1 MPHTYLS
8 ADNDIID
15 LSIVIVSFNTRDVTR
30 QCLEH
35 VRKHAAAVRHEVLV
49 VDNASGD
56 GSADMVA
63 AEFPAAHLIRS
74 DKNRGFAG
82 GNNPAMKIARGRY
95 ILLLNSDAFLSEGA
109 LEKTLQYMDDHPDT
123 GVLGCKLTD
132 PDGTMQASAR
142 MLPGPLNKILHIT
155 GLAARFPGSK
165 FFGRV
170 DYTWWDHSEPRTVG
184 WVVGAYFLIRRE
196 TMEDIGVLDEQYF
209 LYFEEIDYCLTARRA
224 GWEVVFY
231 PHAEI
236 VHIGGQSTVKV
247 PGKISSKGR
256 QMISVRLTSEF
267 RYYRK
272 MYGWLRLLSIVI
284 IEWGWNATVFVK
296 NFLSRSSKADYKM
309 DEARMMIQLI
319 RRTLREDRWGS
330 GPVNKGG
337 NS

>member
-1 MPHTYLS
+1 MPHAYLS

-132 PDGTMQASAR
+132 PDGTMQPSAR
-142 MLPGPLNKILHIT
+142 MQPGPLNKILHIS
-155 GLAARFPGSK
+155 GLAARFSKSK

-170 DYTWWDHSEPRTVG
+170 DYTWWDHDEPKGVG

-196 TMEDIGVLDEQYF
+196 TMEAVGVLDERYF
-209 LYFEEIDYCLTARRA
+209 LYFEEIDYCLSARRA

-231 PHAEI
+231 PHVRVI
-236 VHIGGQSTVKV
+236 HLGGQSSVKTGERV
-247 PGKISSKGR
+247 SAKGR
-256 QMISVRLTSEF
+256 QMIAIRITSEYRF
-267 RYYRK
+267 YRK
-272 MYGWLRLLSIVI
+272 LYGWRHVLLAAG
-284 IEWGWNATVFVK
+284 IELTWNAVVYLR
-296 NFLSRSSKADYKM
+296 NGLSTSSSAGRKRE
-309 DEARMMIQLI
+309 EAKTIMQLI
-319 RRTLREDRWGS
+319 IKTLREDRWGQ
-330 GPVNKGG
+330 GIPHKR
-337 NS
+337 